1 MKLIARKPCSFA
13 GEKFFIGDQIPVEYV
28 LDPNGQEKMGTLAI
42 VNDDAGDPAPDES
55 ADARNLVNTMSVVIH
70 AEEGDL
76 TLNLTADGLQAVVDV
91 LTDTV
96 EGAEPIV
103 EAMTDGD
110 ALILLHCV
118 DGRKGIKAAAVARAQ
133 ALNAEESEGE
143 Q

>member
-13 GEKFFIGDQIPVEYV
+13 GEKFFIGDQVPVEYV
-28 LDPNGQEKMGTLAI
+28 LDPQGQEKMGTLAI
-42 VNDDAGDPAPDES
+42 VNDDAGAPAPDES
-55 ADARNLVNTMSVVIH
+55 AEARPAVATMELVIH

-76 TLNLTADGLQAVVDV
+76 PLNLTAEGLQAVVDV

-103 EAMTDGD
+103 GAMTDGD

-118 DGRKGIKAAAVARAQ
+118 DNRKGIKAAAEARAQ